1 MLATTL
7 MLLDGMTDNAQVS
20 DVGIVLGSKVNPDGT
35 LSNRLQARL
44 DKAVALYRQNTF
56 PHIIVSGGLGIEGY
70 DEAVTMKNY
79 LVTQGIPSDAISTD
93 SHGDTTMATAKNSA
107 AIMQAHGWRSAVV
120 ITQYFHITRSRMI
133 LHAYGIAPVTTAHPM
148 FFEAR
153 DLYSIPREV
162 VACLAY
168 LPTLLHG
175 R

>member
-7 MLLDGMTDNAQVS
+7 MLLDGMTDNAQPS

-35 LSNRLQARL
+35 LSHRLQARL
-44 DKAVALYRQNTF
+44 DKAVALYQQHTF
-56 PHIIVSGGLGIEGY
+56 AHLIVSGDLGIEGF

-93 SHGDTTMATAKNSA
+93 SHGDTTLATARNSA
-107 AIMQAHGWRSAVV
+107 AIMQEHGWHSAVV
-120 ITQYFHITRSRMI
+120 ITQYFHISRSRMI
-133 LHAYGIAPVTTAHPM
+133 LHAYGIAPVTTAHPA

-162 VACLAY
+162 VAFFAY
-168 LPTLLHG
+168 LPAFFRG